1 MGAIMGGGFYRSYLR
16 CQGNYF
22 SSVGHLRV
30 ISIAKLK
37 LVP

>member
-1 MGAIMGGGFYRSYLR
+1 MGAMMGAIMGGGFYRSYLR
-16 CQGNYF
+16 
-22 SSVGHLRV
+22 V

>member
-16 CQGNYF
+16 CQGNF